1 MAIQLY
7 ANGITEEFK
16 PSKFTFTDA
25 ELLDI
30 VEKYI
35 NIRSFR
41 LYEVPNVWC
50 IWGEKKP
57 EDTLEED
64 FNSVGT
70 NILDQP
76 CFAPLLFMHDS
87 EINPAWGLTD
97 QMIMV
102 GYDEFKQSLGEFFD
116 EVAKD
121 ILKEKARVRDE
132 SGKPPQSLNL
142 EEMGVTKDKKIL
154 FKFDIDKQNE
164 EFYMDANLH
173 EFANKVHNF
182 LKFSYQEDPVFA
194 IYGDKNVVIISEDN
208 KVKPFI
214 DKILAY
220 YNAKENYEAS
230 SVVRNTYEKWAKY
243 KNSLMERPK
252 DEPKSKDDDSK
263 KES

>member
-1 MAIQLY
+1 MAVLLY

-16 PSKFTFTDA
+16 PANFTFVDE
-25 ELLDI
+25 ELISIL
-30 VEKYI
+30 EKYP

-41 LYEVPNVWC
+41 LYEVPNSWC
-50 IWGEKKP
+50 LWGEKKP

-76 CFAPLLFMHDS
+76 CFAPVLFMHDS

-102 GYDEFKQSLGEFFD
+102 GYEDFKQSLNEFFD

-121 ILKEKARVRDE
+121 ILHERAKVRDE
-132 SGKPPQSLNL
+132 SGKPPQSLVL
-142 EEMGVTKDKKIL
+142 DEMGVTKDKKIL
-154 FKFDIDKQNE
+154 FKFDIDKQRE
-164 EFYMDANLH
+164 EFYIDSNLQ

-182 LKFSYQEDPVFA
+182 LKFSYKEDPIFA
-194 IYGDKNVVIISEDN
+194 IYGDKNVVIISEDD

-220 YNAKENYEAS
+220 YNTKENYEAS
-230 SVVRNTYEKWAKY
+230 SVVRNTYEKWVKY
-243 KNSLMERPK
+243 KKTIVEKPK
-252 DEPKSKDDDSK
+252 KEPKSKDDPP
-263 KES
+263 KEG